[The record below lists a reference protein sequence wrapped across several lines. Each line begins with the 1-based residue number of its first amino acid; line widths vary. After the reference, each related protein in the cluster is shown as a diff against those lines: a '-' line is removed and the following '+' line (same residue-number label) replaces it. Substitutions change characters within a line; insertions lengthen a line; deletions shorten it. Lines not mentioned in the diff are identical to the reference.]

1 MAPAAETSASGAD
14 DLRGKHVV
22 PLRKEDRADEWHFEG
37 DRHAALVQHETIK
50 GKDFRQRETAAKDRK
65 KVAEQEA
72 ERRIEELLKESEA
85 FDAQCNEEMRQM
97 REQIHE
103 ANERAEQA
111 KENCNAE
118 IWALEEEI
126 RREREHATTVE
137 GLIWVEK
144 NNSLDMAKRIDQIE
158 EQKGEQLV
166 VREGQIERIRVETQ
180 EEIIKTHRQADQQ
193 VKEIERKTQ
202 HELFVI
208 QQQIENNQRQYE
220 GSVSVEISKKQQ
232 TKAQA
237 EDTVQVINK
246 DIDKKLRE
254 TANKVT
260 EMAQDCESQVLEVQ
274 RRDFAKEDFLKEK
287 IDVMLECFESADI
300 ETKRATELE
309 NHHKSRVWETVNV
322 LGTHFPPST
331 QYSPML
337 DRKMKTA
344 LHVLSG
350 SD

>member
-14 DLRGKHVV
+14 DLREKHVV

-37 DRHAALVQHETIK
+37 DRHAALVQHEAIK
-50 GKDFRQRETAAKDRK
+50 GKDFRQRETAAKERK
-65 KVAEQEA
+65 KVADQEA

-85 FDAQCNEEMRQM
+85 FDAQCNEELRQM
-97 REQIHE
+97 REQVHE

-118 IWALEEEI
+118 ILMLEEEI

-144 NNSLDMAKRIDQIE
+144 NNSRDMAKRIDEIE

-166 VREGQIERIRVETQ
+166 VRDGQIERIRVETQ
-180 EEIIKTHRQADQQ
+180 EEILKTHRQADQQ

-208 QQQIENNQRQYE
+208 QQQIENNQKQYE
-220 GSVSVEISKKQQ
+220 GSVSVEISKKQHVQ
-232 TKAQA
+232 TEAQ
-237 EDTVQVINK
+237 DNVKVLNK
-246 DIDKKLRE
+246 EIDKKLRGTSE
-254 TANKVT
+254 KVT
-260 EMAQDCESQVLEVQ
+260 QMAEDCESHVLEVQ
-274 RRDFAKEDFLKEK
+274 HRDFAKEDFLKEK
-287 IDVMLECFESADI
+287 IDVMLECFDRADA
-300 ETKRATELE
+300 ETNRAMDLE
-309 NHHKSRVWETVNV
+309 KHHKGRIWETVNV

-331 QYSPML
+331 QYSPIL